1 MYILLPEPSSG
12 SRVQIYFLLL
22 RWLPETADMDVHAT
36 ERPEIV
42 TKLSHK
48 LNENESRPWNLSVL
62 RSPV

>member
-48 LNENESRPWNLSVL
+48 LNENESRP
-62 RSPV
+62 